1 MTETDLAHLRLA
13 IQIAARAR
21 DHGNHPF
28 GAVLANAS
36 GKVLLEV
43 ENTVVTERDVTNHA
57 ETNLIRLATKQFT
70 AQQLASY
77 TMYAS
82 TEPCAMCAGATHWAG
97 VGRVVF
103 ALCETALYEIIG
115 PSPEHLMLPC
125 REVFAR
131 AGRAIEV
138 IGPVPEL
145 DTEARAVHEGFW
157 TA

>member
-21 DHGNHPF
+21 AHGNHPF
-28 GAVLANAS
+28 GAVLADSS

-70 AQQLASY
+70 TEQLASY

-103 ALCETALYEIIG
+103 ALSEIALYDIIG

-145 DTEARAVHEGFW
+145 DKEARAVHAGFW